1 MARTFSRQWLIGLVG
16 LGALLLS
23 TTAQAATDGTL
34 GLTSTGT
41 TDISII
47 KGDTA
52 QITGLTDIVL
62 APWTVGDPA
71 PVGTSPACVYTSTGT
86 YQMTATSAN
95 GSGTTFRLTDGTN
108 FINYTVQWND
118 GVGGLASTSNGT
130 PLAGLTG
137 DAVSTNC
144 GGATPATVQVNISNA
159 QMTAAPEGTY
169 GDTLTVLITPQ

>member
-52 QITGLTDIVL
+52 QITGLQDIVL
-62 APWTVGDPA
+62 APWTAGDAP
-71 PVGTSPACVYTSTGT
+71 PVGSSPACVYTSTGS

-95 GSGTTFRLTDGTN
+95 GAGTTFRLTDGTN
-108 FINYTVQWND
+108 FIDYSVQWND
-118 GVGGLASTSNGT
+118 GVGGLTAAANGT

-144 GGATPATVQVNISNA
+144 GGATPATVQVNITNG
-159 QMTAAPEGTY
+159 QMNGAPEGSY

>member
-1 MARTFSRQWLIGLVG
+1 MARFLSRLSLNGLVV
-16 LGALLLS
+16 LGALMLS
-23 TTAQAATDGTL
+23 TTATAATDGTL

-62 APWTVGDPA
+62 APWTINNPT
-71 PVGTSPACVYTSTGT
+71 PIGTSPACVYTSTGT

-118 GVGGLASTSNGT
+118 GVGGLTPTSNGT

-144 GGATPATVQVNISNA
+144 GGATPATVHVNITNG
-159 QMTAAPEGTY
+159 QMNAAPEGTY

>member
-1 MARTFSRQWLIGLVG
+1 MARTFSRQWLIAIVG

-23 TTAQAATDGTL
+23 TTAHSATDGTL

-52 QITGLTDIVL
+52 QITGFVDIVL
-62 APWTVGDPA
+62 APWTTGDPA
-71 PVGTSPACVYTSTGT
+71 PAGSSPACVYTSTGT

-95 GSGTTFRLTDGTN
+95 GVGTTFRLTDGTN
-108 FINYTVQWND
+108 FINYGVQWND
-118 GVGGLASTSNGT
+118 GVGGFAATSNGT

-137 DAVSTNC
+137 DAVSTTC
-144 GGATPATVQVNISNA
+144 GGATPATVQVNITVG
-159 QMTAAPEGTY
+159 QMNAAPTGSY
-169 GDTLTVLITPQ
+169 GDTLTVLIAPQ